1 MRADTC
7 AHTFITVKRTFSAE
21 QLQLEAFARHHFMQA
36 VPEAKGVN
44 REALSRHGARET
56 AGRR

>member
-1 MRADTC
+1 
-7 AHTFITVKRTFSAE
+7 V

-44 REALSRHGARET
+44 REALSRHNARET